1 VPGFVCWLYCS
12 LIGKHYEQAYNE
24 IAKNVFKIVPMKS
37 PEAEDDFVNLPPS
50 ECLSLVWELTK
61 EAFSLSGDC
70 DVELRLQGNVV
81 TIIKQ

>member
-1 VPGFVCWLYCS
+1 MQPMKL
-12 LIGKHYEQAYNE
+12 QRD
-24 IAKNVFKIVPMKS
+24 VFKVVPMKS
-37 PEAEDDFVNLPPS
+37 PDAEDDFVNLPPS

-70 DVELRLQGNVV
+70 DVESRLQRNVV